1 MKLSA
6 SDVENEFFT
15 TFNGE
20 FDARLSE
27 VSVASGVKTEK
38 GTVAGAARFVCGIK
52 AKYNKDLMRKLNEGM
67 ILAVRN
73 FKSEKMERYTLM
85 EISRFWPE
93 HFGLKGVSDSLY
105 YPIQR
110 EIIEQSVKDWD
121 KDDASTMMIRVNAV
135 PINYDLIVEN
145 GGLSFE
151 NGWSFPLIGEK
162 VWILNKSTIGYL
174 FNREVLKNLL
184 GKEKVTLKDWQEYEE
199 KVVDS
204 KPEVNPRIGKIEMF
218 LEEEIP
224 LLVNF
229 EDLIRY
235 HFGVFAF
242 TGGGKSNLVANLVRR
257 ALFHK
262 EDIKVII
269 FDISCEYIVLLL
281 DLLSKEKL
289 AKIIVDREIEKS
301 EELYK
306 SIVKPKA
313 FEKEEIKKKIVEKL
327 DELIRSKKIKV
338 LDLAEKKSYEGLINF
353 LEKIKEDNS
362 DKPYYFVFDQW
373 LDFLHKYLEEKGKGL
388 ESIIIPEELNEIADN
403 FDQILEKNQIKT
415 TDRRFVPQNIPPI
428 LRGWAT
434 TLKPTQEKKE
444 NIITVDEILASLESD
459 EKEVII
465 LNIPDPV
472 KIRELA
478 ITITT
483 EILSRRK
490 REFKISPFI
499 LFVFDEAQEF
509 IKALDKARGEEKD
522 CSEAI
527 EDLSRHGRKYGL
539 GVCISTQR
547 IAHLNTNVLQQ
558 LHTYFIGT
566 LPRPYDRGYVSD
578 VCTIDRDILDKTL
591 EFGKGEWIVSSSS
604 ATGIP
609 NVPIFVKADNTEE
622 VLLRFL
628 GGNI

>member
-1 MKLSA
+1 MSA
-6 SDVENEFFT
+6 SEGENEFFT

-27 VSVASGVKTEK
+27 VLTASPVRTEK
-38 GTVAGAARFVCGIK
+38 GTVAGSARFVCNIK
-52 AKYNKDLMRKLNEGM
+52 AKYSKSLMKKLNEGM

-93 HFGLKGVSDSLY
+93 HFGLRGVSDSLY

-110 EIIEQSVKDWD
+110 EIIEQSVRDWE
-121 KDDASTMMIRVNAV
+121 KDDASTMMIRITAV
-135 PINYDLIVEN
+135 PINYDLVIED
-145 GGLSFE
+145 GSLGFE

-174 FNREVLKNLL
+174 FNKEVLKGLT
-184 GKEKVTLKDWQEYEE
+184 GKEKITIKDWLDYENNFLN
-199 KVVDS
+199 S
-204 KPEVNPRIGKIEMF
+204 KPEVNPRIGKIQMF
-218 LEEEIP
+218 MEEEIP

-242 TGGGKSNLVANLVRR
+242 TGGGKSNLVANLVRK
-257 ALFHK
+257 AFLHK
-262 EDIKVII
+262 EKIKVII

-281 DLLSKEKL
+281 DLLCKEKNAL
-289 AKIIVDREIEKS
+289 IVIDKKVEKA

-313 FEKEEIKKKIVEKL
+313 FEKKEIAEKIIEKL
-327 DELIRSKKIKV
+327 SHLKKEGKIIVFREEAKKTYSQILRLLEKSK
-338 LDLAEKKSYEGLINF
+338 ENYEGKTQYF
-353 LEKIKEDNS
+353 LVDAMLTNLQN
-362 DKPYYFVFDQW
+362 YM
-373 LDFLHKYLEEKGKGL
+373 EEKGVSENSEVTVEDLK
-388 ESIIIPEELNEIADN
+388 EIAQM
-403 FDQILEKNQIKT
+403 FEGIIEKSKMRYPPDDIPKAIKSWAEMIEQIKKEEE
-415 TDRRFVPQNIPPI
+415 
-428 LRGWAT
+428 G
-434 TLKPTQEKKE
+434 EKTI
-444 NIITVDEILASLESD
+444 NVDGLLERLTSD
-459 EKEVII
+459 EKEII
-465 LNIPDPV
+465 VLNIPDPV
-472 KIRELA
+472 AIRNLA
-478 ITITT
+478 ITLTT

-509 IKALDKARGEEKD
+509 IKSLEKARGEERD

-609 NVPIFVKADNTEE
+609 NVPIFIKADNTEE
-622 VLLRFL
+622 VLLNFL
-628 GGNI
+628 ESKQG

>member
-1 MKLSA
+1 MSG
-6 SDVENEFFT
+6 SEEENKFFT

-20 FDARLSE
+20 FDARLSD
-27 VSVASGVKTEK
+27 VSVSAGVRTEK
-38 GTVAGAARFVCGIK
+38 GMVAGAARFVCGVK
-52 AKYNKDLMRKLNEGM
+52 ATYNKDLMRKISEGM

-73 FKSEKMERYTLM
+73 FKSEQMERYTLM

-93 HFGLKGVSDSLY
+93 HFGLRGVSDSLY

-121 KDDASTMMIRVNAV
+121 KSDASTMMIRINAV
-135 PINYDLIVEN
+135 PINYDLIIKED
-145 GGLSFE
+145 GCLEFE

-174 FNREVLKNLL
+174 FNKEVLKSLI
-184 GKEKVTLKDWQEYEE
+184 GKDKVTIKDWEDYEK
-199 KVVDS
+199 KVNS
-204 KPEVNPRIGKIEMF
+204 ETKVNPRIGKIQMF
-218 LEEEIP
+218 IGEEIP

-235 HFGVFAF
+235 HFGIFAF
-242 TGGGKSNLVANLVRR
+242 TGGGKSNLVANLIRK
-257 ALFHK
+257 AFLHK
-262 EDIKVII
+262 DNIKVII

-281 DLLSKEKL
+281 DLLTKEKS
-289 AKIIVDREIEKS
+289 AKIIVDREVKNS
-301 EELYK
+301 EDLYK

-313 FEKEEIKKKIVEKL
+313 FEKEEIKNKIIQKL
-327 DELIRSKKIKV
+327 KELIQSKKIKI
-338 LDLAEKKSYEGLINF
+338 LDLTEKKTYERLLTF

-362 DKPYYFVFDQW
+362 DKPYFFVFDQW
-373 LDFLHKYLEEKGKGL
+373 IDYLKEYLKEKGKEL
-388 ESIIIPEELNEIADN
+388 ESLISQEELDEIADE
-403 FDQILEKNQIKT
+403 FDKILEQNQIKT

-428 LRGWAT
+428 LKGWAT
-434 TLKPTQEKKE
+434 ILKPSEEKKE
-444 NIITVDEILASLESD
+444 NVITIDEILKSLESD
-459 EKEVII
+459 EKEII
-465 LNIPDPV
+465 VLNIPDPE

-483 EILSRRK
+483 EVLSRRK
-490 REFKISPFI
+490 REFKISPFL

-509 IKALDKARGEEKD
+509 IKALNEARGKEKE

-591 EFGKGEWIVSSSS
+591 EFGKGEWIVSSNS

-609 NVPIFVKADNTEE
+609 NVPIFIKADNTEDT
-622 VLLRFL
+622 LLSFL
-628 GGNI
+628 EHEQK